1 VTESI
6 TVIKKD
12 NVITVVEQ
20 VNKVTVSTS
29 GMQGPRGSAIL
40 NGSGLPSNSIGLAG
54 DYYLDTITDILYGP
68 KTTSWPNSGVSIR
81 GATGPTGATGQTG
94 YSVYTGTSTPSNSL
108 GNNGDAYIQSTANL
122 IYSKIS
128 GIWTNAQAIVPKS
141 SWSFTYEQQS
151 NSTTWIIN
159 HNLAYNP
166 SVDIIDYSGNNLEA
180 DIAYTSLNSLTVT
193 LSSPTS
199 GYAYLA

>member
-1 VTESI
+1 MTESI

-20 VNKVTVSTS
+20 VNQVTVATS
-29 GMQGPRGSAIL
+29 GMQGPRGASIL
-40 NGSGLPSNSIGLAG
+40 NGSGLPSSSIGIPS
-54 DYYLDTITDILYGP
+54 DYYLDTLTDILYGP
-68 KTTSWPNSGVSIR
+68 KTSSWSSSGVSLS
-81 GATGPTGATGQTG
+81 GPVGPTGPTGPAG
-94 YSVYTGTSTPSNSL
+94 YSVYTGTSAPNNSL
-108 GNNGDAYIQSTANL
+108 GNNGDTYIQSTANL

-141 SWSFTYEQQS
+141 NWSFTYEQQS
-151 NSTTWIIN
+151 NSTTWNIN

>member
-1 VTESI
+1 MTESI

-20 VNKVTVSTS
+20 VNQVTVATS
-29 GMQGPRGSAIL
+29 GMQGPRGASIL
-40 NGSGLPSNSIGLAG
+40 SGSGLPSSLIGIPT
-54 DYYLDTITDILYGP
+54 DYYLDTLTDILYGP
-68 KTTSWPNSGVSIR
+68 KTSSWPSSGTSIK
-81 GATGPTGATGQTG
+81 GETGATGQAG
-94 YSVYTGTSTPSNSL
+94 YSVYTGTSAPNNSL
-108 GNNGDAYIQSTANL
+108 GNNGDTYIQSTANL

-151 NSTTWIIN
+151 NSTTWNIN

-166 SVDIIDYSGNNLEA
+166 SVDRIDYSGNNLEA